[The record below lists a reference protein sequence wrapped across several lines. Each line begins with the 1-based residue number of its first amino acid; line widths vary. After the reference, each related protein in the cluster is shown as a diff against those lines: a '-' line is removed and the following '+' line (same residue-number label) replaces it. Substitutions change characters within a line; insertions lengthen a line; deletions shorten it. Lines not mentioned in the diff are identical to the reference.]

1 MNSFNHAPEAP
12 DIKIYED
19 VTIPSGLRT
28 DEKALTY
35 IEESADGVALGN
47 IYLAPIAPHDFH
59 MTGLLIEKGLSVGKL
74 THIDNFDREVI
85 EYGVDTDFIPLASIL
100 NSSSSLEI
108 GKKDIADSLVMI
120 RSYLQEMFKST
131 GLNPKDPTLE
141 MFAIDKS
148 NAKVELL
155 APYNADSTSD
165 PLVNFEK
172 LKQDIINRSSSEEEL
187 NAVVDS
193 FALIED

>member
-1 MNSFNHAPEAP
+1 MNSFNQAPEF
-12 DIKIYED
+12 KIYED

-35 IEESADGVALGN
+35 IEESAAGVALGN
-47 IYLAPIAPHDFH
+47 IYLAPIAPHDYH
-59 MTGLLIEKGLSVGKL
+59 MTGLLIDKGLSVGRL
-74 THIDNFDREVI
+74 TQIDNIDRDVI

-120 RSYLQEMFKST
+120 RHYLQEMYAKT
-131 GLNPKDPTLE
+131 GLNPQDPTLE

-148 NAKVELL
+148 NAKVELI
-155 APYNADSTSD
+155 APYSADSTTE
-165 PLVNFEK
+165 PVVNFEK
-172 LKQDIINRSSSEEEL
+172 LKQDILNRSSSEEEL